1 MVGMGLGPSS
11 EWPSTGTPAGKKSLG
26 QGPDGS
32 PGDGHGF
39 VLADSIASA
48 RLLIIL
54 IIRGQPNKA
63 GGFTLILQV
72 RQQVKCP
79 A

>member
-1 MVGMGLGPSS
+1 MVGRELGPSS
-11 EWPSTGTPAGKKSLG
+11 EWPSTGTPAGKKGLG

-32 PGDGHGF
+32 PGDCHRF

-48 RLLIIL
+48 RLPTIL
-54 IIRGQPNKA
+54 ITRGHRNKA

-72 RQQVKCP
+72 KQQVKCP